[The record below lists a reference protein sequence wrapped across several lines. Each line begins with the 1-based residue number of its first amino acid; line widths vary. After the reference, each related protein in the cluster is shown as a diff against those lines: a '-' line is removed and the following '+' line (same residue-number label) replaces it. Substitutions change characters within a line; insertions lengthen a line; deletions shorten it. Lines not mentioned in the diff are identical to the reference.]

1 MIPVLEKIIE
11 VYGLSIFQT
20 TDNKFGVG
28 FELMPCDLEVDDP
41 SEYQRKLLS
50 FVRSVPTNAISRMK
64 LKVEDNK
71 DVLTLAKR
79 AKQAHEVVYSQKSV
93 LLFVELQGEPLV
105 VAKVKKIFGQS
116 EETEKSIE
124 ALEEIYNLASQS
136 GLNIKPL
143 QQSATMAQ
151 FVDPFANWAKDTS
164 SVTDGAKHIGIVRLS
179 KPGQD
184 EISESSLAEIL
195 KDLPRPFE
203 ISVSWQ
209 RKSQG
214 KIRLDLEKRLKQTAT
229 SDNPTEQS
237 LHESTANALKESLNS
252 GAQFIEYEFLVI
264 LERQTE
270 TQLKN
275 DLKLVQNRLSGFADF
290 QIETFGTAPSWLST
304 LCGNPSHVTLREV
317 DETFCLQL
325 PVWHYGEKKL
335 PEDNLK
341 SLPLLRSDKSLYSFD
356 LFNPDFSVFNSVIV
370 GTSGR
375 GKSVLTGLLSK
386 ALLNDPSIHVIKLDV
401 GGSHRKECELFGG
414 TEHVLELNKPSGI
427 NPFEIAHLNC
437 SDAEKVGILSRFIGV
452 LIQEQGEVS
461 FLKELRAQ
469 IEENIQSYLQS
480 GAHNPC
486 LQDFYDKQNDFP
498 RRNLL
503 KRWVKGGIYESAF
516 AEKIT
521 TSIFSISGGGLRPNQ
536 HERLR
541 YFNFSQ
547 VFQASDPEFAQAGL
561 AAVLAQFNM
570 ETLRNDG
577 KRIVLICDETPFFI
591 KNCFEFFKFSTAN
604 VRKFG
609 HAVILI
615 TQLSSDLVVNGD
627 TGIIENSPQ
636 RFLFSVDGSESE
648 YQARFNLKNHQVDT
662 IRKLRS
668 RPGEL
673 SEVFLQT
680 AETGRKLQIKITKEE
695 YWELTSNRSDQEKL
709 NKLRAAVPELTLKE
723 AIRCLSAV

>member
-1 MIPVLEKIIE
+1 MIPALEKIIE
-11 VYGLSIFQT
+11 VDNLSIFQT

-28 FELMPCDLEVDDP
+28 FELLPCDLEVDDAQ
-41 SEYQRKLLS
+41 EYQQKLLS

-64 LKVEDNK
+64 LKFEDNK
-71 DVLTLAKR
+71 NALAYADRGKYAWDVG
-79 AKQAHEVVYSQKSV
+79 YSQRSV
-93 LLFVELQGEPLV
+93 VLFVELQGEPLV
-105 VAKVKKIFGQS
+105 VAKIKKIFSQS
-116 EETEKSIE
+116 EETEKSIDS
-124 ALEEIYNLASQS
+124 LKEIYNFAIQS

-143 QQSATMAQ
+143 LEKETRDQ
-151 FVDPFANWAKDTS
+151 FVDPFANWIKDSS
-164 SVTDGAKHIGIVRLS
+164 SVSDGSRQIGVVRLN
-179 KPGQD
+179 KPGQG
-184 EISESSLAEIL
+184 ELSEASFAEVL

-203 ISVSWQ
+203 FSVTWQ
-209 RKSQG
+209 RKSPG

-229 SDNPTEQS
+229 SPNPTEQS
-237 LHESTANALKESLNS
+237 LYESTANALKESLNS
-252 GAQFIEYEFLVI
+252 GAQFIDYEFLVV
-264 LERQTE
+264 LERKTE
-270 TQLKN
+270 VQLKN
-275 DLKLVQNRLSGFADF
+275 DLRLVQNKLSPLGDF
-290 QIETFGTAPSWLST
+290 QIETFGAAPSWLAS

-325 PVWHYGEKKL
+325 PVWHFGEKQFPK
-335 PEDNLK
+335 DGLK
-341 SLPLLRSDKSLYSFD
+341 ILPLLRSDKSLYAFD
-356 LFNPDFSVFNSVIV
+356 LFNPEFSVYNSVIV

-386 ALLNDPSIHVIKLDV
+386 ALLNDPSVYVIKLDV

-427 NPFEIAHLNC
+427 NPFEIVHLKC
-437 SDAEKVGILSRFIGV
+437 SDAEKVGILSRFLGV
-452 LIQEQGEVS
+452 LIQEQGELS
-461 FLKELRAQ
+461 FSKDLRAQ
-469 IEENIQSYLQS
+469 IEENIQSYLKNYK
-480 GAHNPC
+480 NPS
-486 LQDFYDKQNDFP
+486 LQEFYELQTQFP
-498 RRNLL
+498 RKNLL
-503 KRWVKGGIYESAF
+503 KRWVKGGIYEAAF
-516 AEKIT
+516 AEGSSFKIY
-521 TSIFSISGGGLRPNQ
+521 SLGGGGDRPNQ

-541 YFNFSQ
+541 YYNFSQ

-570 ETLRNDG
+570 ETLKADG

-609 HAVILI
+609 HAVVLI

-636 RFLFSVDGSESE
+636 RFLFSVDGDENE
-648 YQARFNLKNHQVDT
+648 YQSRFNLKNHQIET

-668 RPGEL
+668 VPGEL

-695 YWELTSNRSDQEKL
+695 YWELTSNRQDQEKL
-709 NKLRAAVPELTLKE
+709 NKLRIAVPELSLKE
-723 AIRCLSAV
+723 AIRCLSVV